1 MEILLLTSIL
11 VLTTTY
17 FAEQNSSQKNCSISS
32 QFQLK
37 IGLVLQIN
45 LSYNPV
51 NDLQIA
57 GKTWFSTFKTK
68 TKMAEKPQC
77 CKSTNYL
84 IMLLK
89 LQILCWRH
97 SDLSEVSE
105 KEFSE
110 SKLKVKQKKR
120 SCYCMKTLAMKLQ
133 QRIFQQISTTNI
145 QITYNMV
152 L

>member
-17 FAEQNSSQKNCSISS
+17 FAEQNSSQKNCFISS

-77 CKSTNYL
+77 SKSTNYL

-89 LQILCWRH
+89 LQILWWRQTVICLRFQRKSLVSRNWKWNRRRGLAIAWRH
-97 SDLSEVSE
+97 LQWN
-105 KEFSE
+105 FSKG
-110 SKLKVKQKKR
+110 SSNR
-120 SCYCMKTLAMKLQ
+120 
-133 QRIFQQISTTNI
+133 FQQQTFK
-145 QITYNMV
+145 
-152 L
+152 